1 MKKLKIEEKVKNLK
15 MYNSIKLKINDKTQI
30 RIFIFCVIF
39 WQKVK
44 IFLSPTYLELTPK
57 LRKYSASADALGS
70 VECPDED
77 DGESPKLASWFMS
90 WTLKNHSR
98 RKIKEFYFFDFSN
111 ASNLVGQ
118 LILLSCFDLLY
129 AIFIFRFTQPFYNQ
143 ITVKS
148 FTSFFALFFF
158 SPIFL

>member
-1 MKKLKIEEKVKNLK
+1 
-15 MYNSIKLKINDKTQI
+15 
-30 RIFIFCVIF
+30 
-39 WQKVK
+39 
-44 IFLSPTYLELTPK
+44 
-57 LRKYSASADALGS
+57 
-70 VECPDED
+70 
-77 DGESPKLASWFMS
+77 MS

-158 SPIFL
+158 QSFCSFFLLFFLFFSLFFLLSSFSSFFSFSDYSFFQASSLESLTACLKESSFVSKSSTW

>member
-1 MKKLKIEEKVKNLK
+1 
-15 MYNSIKLKINDKTQI
+15 
-30 RIFIFCVIF
+30 
-39 WQKVK
+39 
-44 IFLSPTYLELTPK
+44 
-57 LRKYSASADALGS
+57 
-70 VECPDED
+70 
-77 DGESPKLASWFMS
+77 MS

-158 SPIFL
+158 PIFL

>member
-1 MKKLKIEEKVKNLK
+1 
-15 MYNSIKLKINDKTQI
+15 
-30 RIFIFCVIF
+30 
-39 WQKVK
+39 
-44 IFLSPTYLELTPK
+44 
-57 LRKYSASADALGS
+57 
-70 VECPDED
+70 
-77 DGESPKLASWFMS
+77 MS

-148 FTSFFALFFF
+148 FTSFFALFFSPQSFCSFFLLFFLLSSFFFLLFFLLFLFLLFF
-158 SPIFL
+158 SYSDYSFFQASSLESLTACLKESSFVSKSSTW